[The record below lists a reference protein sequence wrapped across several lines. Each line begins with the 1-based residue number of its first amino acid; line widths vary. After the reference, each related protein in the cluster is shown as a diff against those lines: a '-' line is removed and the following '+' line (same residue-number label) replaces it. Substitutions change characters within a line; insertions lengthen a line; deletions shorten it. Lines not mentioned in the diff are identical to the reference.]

1 MSSLMGS
8 DIHELFVH
16 LIRIKDVYNQIIS
29 RYYLVSPGFKEK
41 TLIDK
46 FITLNT
52 YKNYKNSINRKY
64 QWYPTY
70 RRPKLSPYLK
80 LKIKDMRENEL
91 LTLKR
96 KKYKKS
102 IKELERDAKIF
113 NNIFKDF
120 YESKDSNERLV
131 NIFL

>member
-41 TLIDK
+41 ALIDK
-46 FITLNT
+46 FITLNK
-52 YKNYKNSINRKY
+52 YKNFKKSIKRKY
-64 QWYPTY
+64 QTYHIY
-70 RRPKLSPYLK
+70 RRPQLNPYLK
-80 LKIKDMRENEL
+80 LKVKDMRENEL

-96 KKYKKS
+96 KKYKNS

-113 NNIFKDF
+113 NNIIKDF
-120 YESKDSNERLV
+120 KESKDLNERLA